1 MKSKIDIW
9 YEIKSHIIITL
20 AIILSAIGW
29 CVFLIP
35 NQMLGGGVTGL
46 STIIYWLT
54 GIPTG
59 VMIFVFNAIL
69 IAISFK
75 SLGRRFAIST
85 IYSVVVTSVV
95 FYVLQEYFIDIIKE
109 HYGSIPLSGV
119 EHRFLAA
126 LLGSALNGVA
136 CGIIFLEGSST
147 GGTDVIAV
155 MINKYR
161 NVTIGRL
168 SLFINVAVITCSY
181 FVYKDLELL
190 IYSYVG
196 LMVTSYTVDLT
207 MNGSKQSVQMFIFT
221 SKPHEIAD
229 RVGEEIHR
237 GVTMIKGTGWYSKKE
252 SEIVMLV
259 ERKIESQ
266 RVIRI
271 VKQID
276 PAAFVS
282 VNTVMG
288 VYGKGFEMMKK

>member
-1 MKSKIDIW
+1 MKGNISIW
-9 YEIKSHIIITL
+9 QEIRSHIIITL

-59 VMIFVFNAIL
+59 VMIFVLNAIL
-69 IAISFK
+69 IIISFK

-85 IYSVVVTSVV
+85 IYSVAVTSLV
-95 FYVLQEYFIDIIKE
+95 FYLLQEYFVDIIQE
-109 HYGSIPLSGV
+109 HFGGIPLSDD
-119 EHRFLAA
+119 RLLAA
-126 LLGSALNGVA
+126 LLGAAMNGVA

-168 SLFINVAVITCSY
+168 SLFINVVVITCSY
-181 FVYKDLELL
+181 FVFKDLELL

-196 LMVTSYTVDLT
+196 LMVTSYTIDMT

-221 SKPHEIAD
+221 SRPHEIAD
-229 RVGEEIHR
+229 RVGEEVQR

-252 SEIVMLV
+252 SEIVMV
-259 ERKIESQ
+259 VVRKIESQ

-271 VKQID
+271 VKQMD

>member
-252 SEIVMLV
+252 SEIVMV
-259 ERKIESQ
+259 VVRKIESQ

-276 PAAFVS
+276 PVAFVS

>member
-1 MKSKIDIW
+1 MMNKTYIW
-9 YEIKSHIIITL
+9 QELKSHIIITV
-20 AIILSAIGW
+20 AVALSALGW
-29 CVFLIP
+29 CGFLIP
-35 NQMLGGGVTGL
+35 NQMLGGGVSGL
-46 STIIYWLT
+46 STIVYWLT
-54 GIPTG
+54 GIPAG
-59 VMIFVFNAIL
+59 VMIFVLNAIL
-69 IAISFK
+69 IIISFK

-85 IYSVVVTSVV
+85 IYSVILTSVM
-95 FYVLQEYFIDIIKE
+95 FYLGQKYFGDT
-109 HYGSIPLSGV
+109 PLIADK
-119 EHRFLAA
+119 FLASV
-126 LLGSALNGVA
+126 LGASLNGVA
-136 CGIIFLEGSST
+136 CGFIFLEGSST

-168 SLFINVAVITCSY
+168 SLFINVVVIGCSY
-181 FVYKDLELL
+181 FVFKDIELL

-196 LMVTSYTVDLT
+196 LMITSYTIDMT

-229 RVGEEIHR
+229 RVGEEVRR

-252 SEIVMLV
+252 SEIVMV
-259 ERKIESQ
+259 VARKIESQ
-266 RVIRI
+266 RIIRI

-276 PAAFVS
+276 SAAFVS

>member
-1 MKSKIDIW
+1 MKTSISIW
-9 YEIKSHIIITL
+9 QEIRSHIIITL

-59 VMIFVFNAIL
+59 VMIFVLNAIL
-69 IAISFK
+69 IIISFK

-85 IYSVVVTSVV
+85 IYSVAVTSLV
-95 FYVLQEYFIDIIKE
+95 FYLLQEYFVDIIQE
-109 HYGSIPLSGV
+109 HFGGIPLSDD
-119 EHRFLAA
+119 RLLAA
-126 LLGSALNGVA
+126 LLGAAMNGVA

-168 SLFINVAVITCSY
+168 SLFINVVVITCSY
-181 FVYKDLELL
+181 FVFKDLELL

-196 LMVTSYTVDLT
+196 LMVTSYTIDMT

-221 SKPHEIAD
+221 SRPHEIAD
-229 RVGEEIHR
+229 RVGEEVQR
-237 GVTMIKGTGWYSKKE
+237 GVTMIKGTGWYTKKE
-252 SEIVMLV
+252 SEIVMV
-259 ERKIESQ
+259 VVRKIESQ

-271 VKQID
+271 VKQMD

>member
-1 MKSKIDIW
+1 MKNSISIW
-9 YEIKSHIIITL
+9 QEIRSHIIITL

-59 VMIFVFNAIL
+59 VMIFVLNAIL
-69 IAISFK
+69 IIISFK

-85 IYSVVVTSVV
+85 IYSVAVTSLV
-95 FYVLQEYFIDIIKE
+95 FYLLQEYFVDIIQE
-109 HYGSIPLSGV
+109 HFGGIPLSDD
-119 EHRFLAA
+119 RLLAA
-126 LLGSALNGVA
+126 LLGAAMNGVA

-168 SLFINVAVITCSY
+168 SLFINVVVITCSY
-181 FVYKDLELL
+181 FVFKDLELL

-196 LMVTSYTVDLT
+196 LMVTSYTIDMT

-221 SKPHEIAD
+221 SRPHEIAD
-229 RVGEEIHR
+229 RVGEEVQR
-237 GVTMIKGTGWYSKKE
+237 GVTMIKGTGWYTKKE
-252 SEIVMLV
+252 SEIVMV
-259 ERKIESQ
+259 VVRKIESQ

-271 VKQID
+271 VKQMD

>member
-1 MKSKIDIW
+1 MKGNISIW
-9 YEIKSHIIITL
+9 QEIRSHIIITL

-59 VMIFVFNAIL
+59 VMIFVLNAIL
-69 IAISFK
+69 IIISFK

-85 IYSVVVTSVV
+85 IYSVAVTSLV
-95 FYVLQEYFIDIIKE
+95 FYLLQEYFVDIIQE
-109 HYGSIPLSGV
+109 HFGGIPLSDD
-119 EHRFLAA
+119 RLLAA
-126 LLGSALNGVA
+126 LLGAAMNGVA

-168 SLFINVAVITCSY
+168 SLFINVVVITCSY
-181 FVYKDLELL
+181 FVFKDLELL

-196 LMVTSYTVDLT
+196 LMVTSYTIDMT

-221 SKPHEIAD
+221 SRPHEIAD
-229 RVGEEIHR
+229 RVGEEVQR
-237 GVTMIKGTGWYSKKE
+237 GVTMIKGTGWYTKKE
-252 SEIVMLV
+252 SEIVMV
-259 ERKIESQ
+259 VVRKIESQ

-271 VKQID
+271 VKQMD

>member
-1 MKSKIDIW
+1 MKYKIDIW
-9 YEIKSHIIITL
+9 HEVKSHIIITL

-59 VMIFVFNAIL
+59 VMIFILNAIL
-69 IAISFK
+69 ITMAFK
-75 SLGRRFAIST
+75 SLGKRFAFST
-85 IYSVVVTSVV
+85 IYSVIVTSVV
-95 FYVLQEYFIDIIKE
+95 FYVMQEYIVDIMQE
-109 HYGSIPLSGV
+109 HLGSLPLSGN
-119 EHRFLAA
+119 EHRLLAA

-147 GGTDVIAV
+147 GGTDVVAV

-181 FVYKDLELL
+181 FVYQDLELL

-229 RVGEEIHR
+229 RVGDEVHR

-252 SEIVMLV
+252 SEIVMV
-259 ERKIESQ
+259 VVRKTESQ

-271 VKQID
+271 VKQAD